1 MDLINQFIENY
12 KKKMNFYETAG
23 RMAARQLE
31 SALQAAGIRAIVTS
45 RAKAPGRLKSKVL
58 DGFDDLPDLCRLIAD
73 FMHGGNHLLHLLQ
86 VL

>member
-1 MDLINQFIENY
+1 MDLISQFIENY
-12 KKKMNFYETAG
+12 KKKINFYETAG

-58 DGFDDLPDLCRLIAD
+58 IRNSRRAVPYLSLI
-73 FMHGGNHLLHLLQ
+73 HISEPTRH
-86 VL
+86 